1 PDGADP
7 GVLGGDPLEQV
18 GSPAADP
25 DPAAT
30 AFAADAFGRS
40 VGRGWGT
47 ADLGGAWALVGP
59 SSSFSVAAGVGRMT
73 LPRAGAGLTA
83 TLPVSSTSTD
93 LTARIAPTR
102 LADGGGVFASLLGRR
117 VGAADYRA
125 KVKVAPSGAVTLYL
139 NRNAGAETTLGAI
152 TVPGVRITPGDALRI
167 RLTVTGTSPT
177 TLQARAWEDGNPE
190 PTGWQLTAADATPAL
205 QTAGGVG
212 VMTYLSASSTSA
224 PLVVAVDDLLA
235 TPVDGPPPV
244 LNEPP
249 APAFVSTVDGLTAT
263 FDATGTTDADGS
275 VVLHG
280 WDFGDGTLGTGATPT
295 HAYAA
300 PGTYSVTL
308 TATDDDGDAA
318 SVTHPVTVGGPP
330 PTQEAPVARFDAVLA
345 GLGVEVDGSSSSDA
359 DGSVTGWEWDFGDGS
374 TASGPTA
381 SHTYAVP
388 GEYTIMLVATDDD
401 GLSSSASRVVLVDE
415 APVPAGDVARDDFA
429 RDVVG
434 GWGTAT
440 TGGAWTLAGPASA
453 FSTADGQGRMTL
465 ARPGA
470 GVASSLDVAVLD
482 TDVRVTVAATP
493 VADGGGTYV
502 SVAGRRTTAG
512 DQRAKVRVGADGA
525 VTLQLTS
532 VSGGS
537 ETTLAGA
544 RVPGLLLAAGERLH
558 VRLQLT
564 GTAPTTLRA
573 RVWAEGT
580 DEPTSWQVS
589 ATDETS
595 GLQQAGGVAL
605 VAYVSGSATTT
616 PVLVAFDDLAV
627 GPAGPVEP

>member
-1 PDGADP
+1 
-7 GVLGGDPLEQV
+7 
-18 GSPAADP
+18 
-25 DPAAT
+25 AAT

-40 VGRGWGT
+40 LGRGWGT
-47 ADLGGAWALVGP
+47 ADVGGAWALVGP
-59 SSSFSVAAGVGRMT
+59 SSSFSVAAGAGRMT

-93 LTARIAPTR
+93 LTARIAPAR
-102 LADGGGVFASLLGRR
+102 LADGGGLFASLLGRR
-117 VGAADYRA
+117 VGTADYRA

-139 NRNAGAETTLGAI
+139 NRAAGAETTLGAI
-152 TVPGVRITPGDALRI
+152 TVPGVRFTPGDALRV

-212 VMTYLSASSTSA
+212 VMTYLSASSASA
-224 PLVVAVDDLLA
+224 PLVVTVDDVLA

-249 APAFVSTVDGLTAT
+249 APAFVSTVDGLTAA
-263 FDATGTTDADGS
+263 FDATGTTDTDGT

-330 PTQEAPVARFDAVLA
+330 PTQEAPVAAFDAVVD
-345 GLGVEVDGSSSSDA
+345 GLDVEVDGSSSTDA
-359 DGSVTGWEWDFGDGS
+359 DGSVAGWEWDFGDGS
-374 TASGPTA
+374 TASGRTA

-388 GEYTIMLVATDDD
+388 GEYTIMLVTTDDD
-401 GLSSSASRVVLVDE
+401 GLSSSASQVVLVDE
-415 APVPAGDVARDDFA
+415 APVPAREVAQDDFA

-434 GWGTAT
+434 GWGSAP

-465 ARPGA
+465 ARPGS
-470 GVASSLDVAVLD
+470 GVAASLGVSALD

-502 SVAGRRTTAG
+502 SVAGRRTAAG

-537 ETTLAGA
+537 ETSLAGA
-544 RVPGLLLAAGERLH
+544 RVPGLVVAAGERLH

-580 DEPTSWQVS
+580 HEPTSWQVT
-589 ATDETS
+589 ATDAATA
-595 GLQQAGGVAL
+595 LQQAGGVAL

-616 PVLVAFDDLAV
+616 PVVVAFDDLTV
-627 GPAGPVEP
+627 GPVRPVEP